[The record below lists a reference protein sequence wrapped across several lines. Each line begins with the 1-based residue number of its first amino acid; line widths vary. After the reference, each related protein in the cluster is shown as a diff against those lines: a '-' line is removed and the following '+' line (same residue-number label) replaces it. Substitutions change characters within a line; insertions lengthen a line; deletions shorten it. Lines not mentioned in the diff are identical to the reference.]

1 MYKGFFDNSIAEK
14 RMQIQFQ
21 PNDLYRHLIEGRQ
34 KFPTFKE
41 VIELESKMI
50 ELGGLVVKDIAEN
63 ERGNIRF

>member
-1 MYKGFFDNSIAEK
+1 
-14 RMQIQFQ
+14 MQIQFQ